1 MSIDSHISDLKAAR
15 RLFPVLSYAPGATT
29 RRALLVDEELSELL
43 LGPWDTTENE
53 IRCMALR
60 AYLDVFTEGRPIIPG
75 YLFQLSDRREEV
87 WEIKAPRP
95 NPGLR
100 VFGRFAQKDV
110 FVALHHEARDALKGW
125 QSRGWRDAKE
135 ICKSEWRTLF
145 LTWEP
150 LRGRIIHDYV
160 SNAIDGRYLKSET
173 AQRRR
178 HRILPSPP
186 KE

>member
-1 MSIDSHISDLKAAR
+1 MSILAHISGLKAAR
-15 RLFPVLSYAPGATT
+15 RLFPVLSYAPGAAT
-29 RRALLVDEELSELL
+29 RRALLVDEELQKLL
-43 LGPWDTTENE
+43 LGPWDTTEDE
-53 IRCMALR
+53 VRFMALR
-60 AYLDVFTEGRPIIPG
+60 AYLDVYAEGRLITPG
-75 YLFQLSDRREEV
+75 YLFQLSDRRDEI

-100 VFGRFAQKDV
+100 VFCRFAKKDV
-110 FVALHHEARDALKGW
+110 FVALHHEARDTLRGW
-125 QSRGWRDAKE
+125 QSRLWRDAKE

-150 LRGRIIHDYV
+150 LRGATIHDYV

-173 AQRRR
+173 AKRRR

-186 KE
+186 EE